1 MRRYQTAMLL
11 YAAGLSP
18 VFAQNAPPGNASPVA
33 ATPSDAQS
41 VAPSASPSDTSSAA
55 SSDTVVPLHEIVVT
69 ATRIPTE
76 IESIPAGVSV
86 VDRNTMETRDY
97 DTLTDALSALPGLRV
112 SQSGGPGGNASVFI
126 RGTNSDH
133 VLVLLDG
140 MPINDAA
147 DPDGAFNF
155 GVDTLGDIERIEVVR
170 GPMAAVYGAN
180 AVGGVINLITRK
192 GSQPGVHITGDL
204 AGGYPAQGIGTANVS
219 GINGLWDYSA
229 TAEAQTQR
237 GFDTTPQRETIYT
250 GTPQPYSDMVGTLNL
265 GLTPVAGTR
274 ISLLLR
280 ARQAVFDFDNLGNPN
295 FDDDNSKARDGSLI
309 GRIGVH
315 SALFGGMYE
324 TEVFVGGIDDDRRY
338 TEAFNPLDPNM
349 ATEDDKYHSTR
360 TDVQWNN
367 TVHLDDLLRAD
378 VLSATDLTFG
388 YEYIRDGVNTEVN
401 EVSGGFPYLQNTK
414 ASMTTNAGYAGLQ
427 TTLWQ
432 RLTVT
437 GQVRQD
443 SVLNDSPFTWRL
455 GSVLDVPEISTHFH
469 VAYGTAFRAP
479 SLFER
484 YGIDSFGYVGNPNL
498 KPETAQGWEAGFG
511 TEFAALGRRDFATFT
526 ATYFNEQVQEL
537 IETQFV
543 PTYTSVNIGS
553 AHMQGVETELTL
565 RPAAWLSLDVTYTFT
580 DAIDADTGQLL
591 LRRPQNVASFDATVR
606 PLPKLTIAPELLFT
620 GAFQD
625 FLINDAGIGTN
636 TGTTGHGL
644 IANLTVTYELTANLE
659 VYAHANNIFDSRFEP
674 VNGYQTPGPSLWVGM
689 RFKI

>member
-1 MRRYQTAMLL
+1 MRRIQAAMLL
-11 YAAGLSP
+11 YAAALSSA
-18 VFAQNAPPGNASPVA
+18 FAQGAPPVDP
-33 ATPSDAQS
+33 TPSS
-41 VAPSASPSDTSSAA
+41 GSSATPSDTSSATA
-55 SSDTVVPLHEIVVT
+55 SDTVVPLHEVVVT

-76 IESIPAGVSV
+76 VENIPAGVSV
-86 VDRNTMETRDY
+86 VDRDTMQTRDY

-155 GVDTLGDIERIEVVR
+155 GVDTLGDIQRIEVVR

-180 AVGGVINLITRK
+180 AVGGVINLITRT
-192 GSQPGVHITGDL
+192 GTQPGLHLTGDL
-204 AGGYPAQGIGTANVS
+204 AGGYPAQGMGTVNLS
-219 GINGLWDYSA
+219 GISGLWDYSA
-229 TAEAQTQR
+229 TTEAQTQR
-237 GFDTTPQRETIYT
+237 GFDSAPQRETIYT
-250 GTPQPYSDMVGTLNL
+250 GTPQPYSDAVGTLNL
-265 GLTPVAGTR
+265 GFTPLAGTR

-280 ARQAVFDFDNLGNPN
+280 ARQAVFDFDNLGDPN

-309 GRIGVH
+309 GRIGVQ
-315 SALFGGMYE
+315 SALFGGTYE
-324 TEVFVGGIDDDRRY
+324 TVVFLGGVDDDRRY
-338 TEAFNPLDPNM
+338 TEALNPLDPNA

-367 TVHLDDLLRAD
+367 TVHLDDLLHVGA
-378 VLSATDLTFG
+378 LSATDLTFG
-388 YEYIRDGVNTEVN
+388 YEYIRDGVNTQVN
-401 EVSGGFPYLQNTK
+401 EVTQGFPYLQNTK
-414 ASMTTNAGYAGLQ
+414 AQMTTNAGYAGLQ

-443 SVLNDSPFTWRL
+443 AVLNDTPFTWRL
-455 GSVLDVPEISTHFH
+455 GTVLDVPEIATHFH
-469 VAYGTAFRAP
+469 VAYGTAFRVP
-479 SLFER
+479 SLFDR

-498 KPETAQGWEAGFG
+498 KPETAQGWEAGFS
-511 TEFAALGRRDFATFT
+511 TEFAALGRRDFATFS

-537 IETQFV
+537 IETEFV
-543 PTYTSVNIGS
+543 PVYTSVNIGS

-565 RPAAWLSLDVTYTFT
+565 RPATWLNLDATYTYT
-580 DAIDADTGQLL
+580 EAIDADTGGLL

-625 FLINDAGIGTN
+625 FLIDNAGFSTA
-636 TGTTGHGL
+636 TGTTGQGL
-644 IANLTVTYELTANLE
+644 IANLTVTYELTANLSI
-659 VYAHANNIFDSRFEP
+659 YAHANNIFDSRFEP
-674 VNGYQTPGPSLWVGM
+674 VSGYQTPGPSVWVGM
-689 RFKI
+689 RFKL